1 MFENKDMLAVLTNIQ
16 SLGRVAQAI
25 GFQGPALGA
34 KLATPNVRDFTEE
47 QLAAGLYSQ
56 TFLGTGSHGQAN
68 ASGMVDRNKEI
79 NKMGHATATGHTRY
93 ASFAHCLLPARCVR
107 RRHVSGVEGLGSAD
121 PTFLGTGSHGGATQA
136 GKGSC

>member
-16 SLGRVAQAI
+16 SLGRVAQAV

-79 NKMGHATATGHTRY
+79 NKMGHATPACLAPI
-93 ASFAHCLLPARCVR
+93 ASYPRIVCDA
-107 RRHVSGVEGLGSAD
+107 
-121 PTFLGTGSHGGATQA
+121 GT
-136 GKGSC
+136 